1 MKTHTARA
9 ARVLTIAVALFAGCQ
24 SEAPQ
29 DRGAGRGGPGAA
41 ATRVITS
48 VLRKER
54 LIDEIEAL
62 GTARANES
70 VELKPRVASIVTRVG
85 FGEGDFVRRGDLLIE
100 LENSEIRAN
109 LAVAEAALTESRSS
123 YQRSLSLRATQAISE
138 ASLEQLRAAM
148 QVDEATVEAAKA
160 RLANTYIRAPFDGR
174 VGLRRV
180 SPGGYVDT
188 NTVITTLD
196 DTDPI
201 KLDFSIPEAF
211 LAVVSE
217 GMEIIAHSLVY
228 PGKDFHG
235 TVDSIDTR
243 LDPVSR
249 SVMVRAVIP
258 NTESVL
264 KPGMFMTVD
273 LQQDR
278 GEVVVAPEEAI
289 VPEADRQYLYVVEEG
304 VARKREVILGR
315 RMPGSVVILDGAG
328 PGDMV
333 VSEGTQKL
341 RDGIPV
347 DVINEIT
354 LRNEGLEPAA
364 LL

>member
-1 MKTHTARA
+1 MNILTARQ
-9 ARVLTIAVALFAGCQ
+9 ALALIFATAILAGCQ
-24 SEAPQ
+24 NDVADE
-29 DRGAGRGGPGAA
+29 RGRGPGGG

-48 VLRKER
+48 VLRAER
-54 LIDEIEAL
+54 LVDEIEAL

-70 VELKPRVASIVTRVG
+70 IEIKPRIASIVTRIA
-85 FGEGDFVRRGDLLIE
+85 FGEGDVVRRGDLLVE

-123 YQRSLSLRATQAISE
+123 YERSLSLRATQAISE

-174 VGLRRV
+174 VGLRRI

-188 NTVITTLD
+188 NTIITTLD

-211 LAVVSE
+211 LAAVSE
-217 GMEIIAHSLVY
+217 GMDIIAHSLVY
-228 PGKDFHG
+228 PDRDFRG
-235 TVDSIDTR
+235 VVDSIDTR

-249 SVMVRAVIP
+249 SVMVRAVIR
-258 NTESVL
+258 NTEAAL

-278 GEVVVAPEEAI
+278 GEVVLAPEEAI
-289 VPEADRQYLYVVEEG
+289 VPEADRQYLFLVEDG
-304 VARKREVILGR
+304 MARKREVVLGR
-315 RMPGSVVILDGAG
+315 RIPGAVVVLEGAG
-328 PGDMV
+328 PGDIV

-341 RDGIPV
+341 RDGMAV
-347 DVINEIT
+347 EVVNEISS
-354 LRNEGLEPAA
+354 RDRSVDSAA
-364 LL
+364 VL